1 MKKILTFCGIIA
13 TILLLSS
20 CTVKNISNIKQS
32 STKSSS
38 KVKKLSWASKE
49 DIKNVMNS
57 PQKPVSVLFG
67 KSNDQQSFKAIE
79 LIKELDKQKDITILN
94 LNEPWVYTIF
104 QEMEL
109 TVVPTLLILDPV
121 NEDGSKEMLG
131 YSAIRT
137 YLEGIK

>member
-1 MKKILTFCGIIA
+1 
-13 TILLLSS
+13 
-20 CTVKNISNIKQS
+20 
-32 STKSSS
+32 
-38 KVKKLSWASKE
+38 
-49 DIKNVMNS
+49 MNS